1 MNKKDLLY
9 WKNKY
14 DKEEDLNDKSLE
26 EKLQLKFQKH
36 SRMTKSDLIKIV
48 KWKFQ
53 GRLSGRQKRIL
64 NLLENVDGQFIE
76 NLSKLAFSN
85 KDDEIRLNLLC
96 KIKGVGN
103 ALSSVILTFYDPQ
116 NYGVLDIH
124 AWRGLFKEK
133 EPSDIFS
140 NKKQAIK
147 YFNKLREISS
157 KTGLSCRDI
166 EKAFF
171 KKDYDNSNVRV

>member
-1 MNKKDLLY
+1 MNKKELLY
-9 WKNKY
+9 WKNNY
-14 DKEEDLNDKSLE
+14 DQEEDVNDKRLE
-26 EKLQLKFQKH
+26 EELRLKFQKH
-36 SRMTKSDLIKIV
+36 SRITKSDLIKIV

-53 GRLSGRQKRIL
+53 GRLSGRRKLIL
-64 NLLENVDGQFIE
+64 KLLENVDGPFIE
-76 NLSKLAFSN
+76 NLSKLAFN
-85 KDDEIRLNLLC
+85 TKDDEIRLKLLC
-96 KIKGVGN
+96 IIKGVGN

-124 AWRGLFKEK
+124 AWRGLFSKK
-133 EPSDIFS
+133 EPKDLST

-147 YFNKLREISS
+147 YFNKLRETSS